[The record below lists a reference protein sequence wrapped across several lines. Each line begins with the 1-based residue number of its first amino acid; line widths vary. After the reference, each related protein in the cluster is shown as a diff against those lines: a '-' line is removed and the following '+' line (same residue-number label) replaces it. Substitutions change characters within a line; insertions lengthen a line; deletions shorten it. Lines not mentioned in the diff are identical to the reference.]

1 MQHSNAPAAS
11 QWGLEDLADALPG
24 KGVSPA
30 AYAGAGGIVGNN
42 HCSVHLNEKRYKII
56 RI

>member
-1 MQHSNAPAAS
+1 MHQQHSK
-11 QWGLEDLADALPG
+11 WGLEDLADALPG

-56 RI
+56 RK